1 VQLTDAIMV
10 LSESALRDYLKMGLV
25 KALPV
30 SIEERMAP
38 FGLLTRKGEAA
49 SRERMQFIELLRRSA
64 SGQTF
69 ASD

>member
-1 VQLTDAIMV
+1 
-10 LSESALRDYLKMGLV
+10 
-25 KALPV
+25 
-30 SIEERMAP
+30 MAP

-64 SGQTF
+64 SGQVF